1 MEKSEIFNYISSEN
15 NAKISFFT
23 SENVNYKCVNIL
35 SNIEKV
41 RIYKYNKKNIKLEFM
56 AI

>member
-1 MEKSEIFNYISSEN
+1 MKKSEIFNYISSEN

-41 RIYKYNKKNIKLEFM
+41 RIYKYN
-56 AI
+56 